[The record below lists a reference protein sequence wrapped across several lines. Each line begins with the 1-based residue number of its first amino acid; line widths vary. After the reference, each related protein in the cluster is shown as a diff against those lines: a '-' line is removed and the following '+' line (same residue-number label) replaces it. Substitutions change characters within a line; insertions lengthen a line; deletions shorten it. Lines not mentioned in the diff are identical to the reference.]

1 MLCSNNPNLFNIEL
15 YILMYFFEKEDKIC
29 IFGIE
34 KIYFL

>member
-1 MLCSNNPNLFNIEL
+1 
-15 YILMYFFEKEDKIC
+15 MYFFEKEDKIC